1 MSSIPSP
8 KNRYPGDLFMQM
20 QKDPLA
26 FLVRHHQDY
35 PDIYGWRAFRQEMVV
50 LGRPDLVQRLLT
62 GHPTEFE
69 KGIALQR
76 SRVLLGNGLLTAEGE
91 DHLRSRRM
99 LQPAF
104 RKARVHAYGELMIEE
119 TLDHLDGWKVGL
131 YDVHKE
137 MMELALK
144 IVCQTLVGRNVRVD
158 GQTVSDSLEPVLN
171 NFRLTLL
178 PFFSLLRRLPI
189 PQIRKLNRDVDNLI
203 QLADDLVARCE
214 GVSQGSILE
223 LLEGEERQQ
232 KVDQVLTLLLAGHE
246 TTANTLTFCLHLLA
260 KNSDIQEHWQ
270 RELDEVLDGRP
281 PTVEDYSR
289 LPFTRRVIEETLRLY
304 PPAWVVGRRNLLP
317 VEWDGFEIKQGSV
330 ILAPQWVLHRDSR
343 FFPDPNRFD
352 PDRWIDLRPDKG
364 AYFPFGGGARV
375 CIGEGFARMEALLIL
390 AILGQRFSFAL
401 TSKEDPELSAGIT
414 LRPQGGL
421 RLFLTER
428 KAAPIAV

>member
-1 MSSIPSP
+1 MSSIPRP

-91 DHLRSRRM
+91 EHLRSRRM

-104 RKARVHAYGELMIEE
+104 RKARVHTYGELMIEE
-119 TLDHLDGWKVGL
+119 TLEHVEGWRVGL

-260 KNSDIQEHWQ
+260 KNPDVQEQWQ
-270 RELDEVLDGRP
+270 RELDEVLDGQP
-281 PTVEDYSR
+281 PTVEDYGR

-343 FFPDPNRFD
+343 FFSDPNRFD
-352 PDRWIDLRPDKG
+352 PDRWI
-364 AYFPFGGGARV
+364 
-375 CIGEGFARMEALLIL
+375 
-390 AILGQRFSFAL
+390 
-401 TSKEDPELSAGIT
+401 
-414 LRPQGGL
+414 
-421 RLFLTER
+421 
-428 KAAPIAV
+428 